1 MLWVRIQDVVEGFPK
16 LGWLLTL
23 LLYYTLL
30 LFHVGTN
37 DTDREN
43 LENIKSEYRTLGAVV
58 KGMGTPMVFSSILP
72 VRGEGV
78 RRRAR

>member
-1 MLWVRIQDVVEGFPK
+1 MPWARIQNVVEGFPK
-16 LGWLLTL
+16 LGWPSD
-23 LLYYTLL
+23 YYTLL

-58 KGMGTPMVFSSILP
+58 KGVGPPMVFSSILP
-72 VRGEGV
+72 VRGEGG